1 MPTPSLSSAAANGS
15 ESERA
20 MIDTILQ
27 TVLAYLI
34 GTVMGGSVIGALRGG
49 VDLRAQGSG
58 NIGATNALRTQ
69 GAKFALGVLLID
81 VLKGVVATLLVP
93 KLPTLAEP
101 LFSRADQA
109 YVCGVAVALGHCYPV
124 FARFRGGK
132 GVATLAGVFGA
143 LLTSSLLWML
153 AAFALVVMLS
163 GYVSLATIVA
173 ALVALLHVSCFTAFG
188 FWSSAG
194 AFTLAMTL
202 LVVWKHR
209 DNIRRLLAGSE
220 HRFEKAR
227 VLGRWLSR

>member
-1 MPTPSLSSAAANGS
+1 
-15 ESERA
+15 
-20 MIDTILQ
+20 MIDTLIQ

-34 GTVMGGSVIGALRGG
+34 GTLMGGSIVGALRGG

-69 GAKFALGVLLID
+69 GAAFALGVLAID
-81 VLKGVVATLLVP
+81 VLKGVVASLLVP
-93 KLPTLAEP
+93 QLPTFGTP
-101 LFSRADQA
+101 LLGVGDQA

-143 LLTSSLLWML
+143 LLTASLAWML
-153 AAFALVVMLS
+153 SAFVLVVMLT

-173 ALVALLHVSCFTAFG
+173 TLIALLHVTCFSAAG
-188 FWSSAG
+188 LWSSAG
-194 AFTLAMTL
+194 AFTVAMAL

-209 DNIRRLLAGSE
+209 DNLRRLVAGNE
-220 HRFEKAR
+220 NRFEKAR
-227 VLGRWLSR
+227 VLGRWLNR

>member
-1 MPTPSLSSAAANGS
+1 MTTPSGSSGVVNGS
-15 ESERA
+15 EPERA

-27 TVLAYLI
+27 TVFAYLI

-101 LFSRADQA
+101 LLSRTDQA

-153 AAFALVVMLS
+153 AAFILVVMLS
-163 GYVSLATIVA
+163 GYVSLATIVG
-173 ALVALLHVSCFTAFG
+173 ALVALLHVSCFSEYG

-194 AFTLAMTL
+194 AFTLAMAL

-209 DNIRRLLAGSE
+209 ENIRRLLSGTE
-220 HRFEKAR
+220 HCFEKAR